1 MSEASATVELD
12 KLEALILDLLE
23 DKLEGEFEE
32 VEDLIDDEG
41 WQLIEESE
49 EAEDD
54 FVHLIFDEDEDG
66 KTFGEILPSFF
77 AKSEVEDKDK
87 EAFEEDEVEDDD
99 IW

>member
-12 KLEALILDLLE
+12 NLEALILDLLE

-49 EAEDD
+49 EA
-54 FVHLIFDEDEDG
+54 
-66 KTFGEILPSFF
+66 
-77 AKSEVEDKDK
+77 
-87 EAFEEDEVEDDD
+87 
-99 IW
+99 